1 MVGEL
6 RFAFGYGSNQAWL
19 LEQPSS
25 IMALPPILI
34 CNVPQG
40 RKVKASRVVALRDG
54 GIAIETPPKAVR
66 ELSGKCHCL

>member
-1 MVGEL
+1 
-6 RFAFGYGSNQAWL
+6 
-19 LEQPSS
+19 
-25 IMALPPILI
+25 LI